1 MKVIV
6 PSGITRLSLTLLGL
20 LVAVVVI
27 YSMLVRTG
35 ALAHSASAHTVPT
48 DRALANSVSV
58 GSASAQTGAD
68 HPAQVAPGASHTPAI
83 ALASPGRIEARSDLV
98 NVGAGIDGVVRTIH
112 VQEGQT
118 VQRGDVLA
126 DLACEDL
133 QSALQVAK
141 SNRDSLMDT
150 RLRLQ
155 RGSRPEEREAAAQ
168 KTVAARAVLDQAAT
182 QLARM
187 SKLYQAQEVS
197 RLTFEEAQRD
207 RDVAEAQFQQSQR
220 NQEMVNAGAL
230 PEELARADADLS
242 GAEAGIK
249 LAEDKLGKCVVR
261 APISGTVLRVL
272 LREGESF
279 GLVAPR
285 PLFTMADVS
294 GRRVRAEV
302 DENDIANVHIG
313 QKLLVSADAYSQRTF
328 AGVVTQLANLMGRKS
343 VLTGDPA
350 QKADRDIL
358 EVTADLNQPA
368 NALPI
373 GLRVT
378 VQFIR

>member
-1 MKVIV
+1 MKVTI
-6 PSGITRLSLTLLGL
+6 PSRMTRLTLMLLGL
-20 LVAVVVI
+20 LIAIVAI
-27 YSMLVRTG
+27 YSMLSHAG
-35 ALAHSASAHTVPT
+35 ASAHSDV
-48 DRALANSVSV
+48 DGR
-58 GSASAQTGAD
+58 
-68 HPAQVAPGASHTPAI
+68 AQVVPDAPASSLI
-83 ALASPGRIEARSDLV
+83 ALASPGRIEARSDLL
-98 NVGAGIDGVVRTIH
+98 NVGAAIDGVIRTIH
-112 VQEGQT
+112 VKEGQS
-118 VQRGDVLA
+118 VHRGDVLA
-126 DLACEDL
+126 DLACDDL
-133 QSALQVAK
+133 QSALQVATA
-141 SNRDSLMDT
+141 NRDSLKDA

-155 RGSRPEEREAAAQ
+155 RGSRPEEREAATQ
-168 KTVAARAVLDQAAT
+168 KTAAAKAVLDQAAA
-182 QLARM
+182 QMGRM
-187 SKLYQAQEVS
+187 SKLYDAQEVS

-207 RDVAEAQFQQSQR
+207 KDVAEAQYKQAQR
-220 NQEMVNAGAL
+220 NEELVNAGAL
-230 PEELARADADLS
+230 PEDLARADADVS
-242 GAEAGIK
+242 AAEAGIQ
-249 LAEDKLGKCVVR
+249 LAEDKLSKCVVR

-279 GLVAPR
+279 GLIAPR

-313 QKLLVSADAYSQRTF
+313 QKLLVSADAYSHRTF
-328 AGVVTQLANLMGRKS
+328 PGVVTQLANVMGRKT

-378 VQFIR
+378 VQFLR

>member
-1 MKVIV
+1 MKK
-6 PSGITRLSLTLLGL
+6 G
-20 LVAVVVI
+20 
-27 YSMLVRTG
+27 
-35 ALAHSASAHTVPT
+35 
-48 DRALANSVSV
+48 
-58 GSASAQTGAD
+58 
-68 HPAQVAPGASHTPAI
+68 
-83 ALASPGRIEARSDLV
+83 E
-98 NVGAGIDGVVRTIH
+98 
-112 VQEGQT
+112 
-118 VQRGDVLA
+118 VLA
-126 DLACEDL
+126 DLACDDL
-133 QSALQVAK
+133 QSELQVATAK
-141 SNRDSLMDT
+141 RDSLTDA

-168 KTVAARAVLDQAAT
+168 KTAAAKAILNQAAA

-187 SKLYQAQEVS
+187 STLYESQEVS

-207 RDVAEAQFQQSQR
+207 RDVAEAQFQQAQH
-220 NQEMVNAGAL
+220 NEQLVDAGPL

-249 LAEDKLGKCVVR
+249 LAQDKLDKCVVR
-261 APISGTVLRVL
+261 APISGTILRVL

-279 GLVAPR
+279 ALIAPH

-302 DENDIANVHIG
+302 DENDIANVHVG
-313 QKLLVSADAYSQRTF
+313 QKLLISADAYSRRTF
-328 AGVVTQLANLMGRKS
+328 SGVVTKLADVMGRKS
-343 VLTGDPA
+343 VITGDPA

-378 VQFIR
+378 VQFLR

>member
-1 MKVIV
+1 MKVIL
-6 PSGITRLSLTLLGL
+6 PGGTTRLTGVFLGL
-20 LVAVVVI
+20 LIVVIAI
-27 YSMLVRTG
+27 YSMASRTG
-35 ALAHSASAHTVPT
+35 ASAHTDVA
-48 DRALANSVSV
+48 R
-58 GSASAQTGAD
+58 
-68 HPAQVAPGASHTPAI
+68 PAPAPRETPRSPAI

-98 NVGAGIDGVVRTIH
+98 NVGAGIDGVVRSIH

-126 DLACEDL
+126 DLACDDL

-141 SNRDSLMDT
+141 ANRDSLMNS

-155 RGSRPEEREAAAQ
+155 RGSRPEERDAAAQ
-168 KTVAARAVLDQAAT
+168 KTVAARAVLNQAAA
-182 QLARM
+182 QMARM
-187 SKLYQAQEVS
+187 SKLYEAQEVS

-207 RDVAEAQFQQSQR
+207 RDVAEAQLQQAQR
-220 NQEMVNAGAL
+220 NQEMVDAGAL

-294 GRRVRAEV
+294 SRRVRAEV

-313 QKLLVSADAYSQRTF
+313 QKLIVSADAYSHRTF
-328 AGVVTQLANLMGRKS
+328 SGVVTQLANVMGRKS
-343 VLTGDPA
+343 VVTGDPA

-358 EVTADLNQPA
+358 EVTADLNQQA
-368 NALPI
+368 NALPV